1 LKQKTKL
8 TIFKPDTNTNL
19 KLQLFSSTISA
30 GFPSPAEDYVE
41 NELDLN
47 KMMIDHP
54 AATFFVKVKGD
65 SMLNASI
72 NDGDILV
79 VDRAKNMKKDSIV
92 IAFLDGEFTVK
103 RIIKERSGTFLQPEN
118 PKYKPI
124 KVTSDMDF
132 KVWGIVT
139 YVIKNLSG
147 F

>member
-1 LKQKTKL
+1 MKQNTKL
-8 TIFKPDTNTNL
+8 TILKPDTTTNL
-19 KLQLFSSTISA
+19 KLQLFTSSVSA

-79 VDRAKNMKKDSIV
+79 VDRAKNIKKNSIV

-103 RIIKERSGTFLQPEN
+103 RMAREKKGTFLVPEN

-124 KVTSDMDF
+124 KVTSEMDF

-139 YVIKNLSG
+139 YVIKNLITI
-147 F
+147 

>member
-1 LKQKTKL
+1 MNKKSNI
-8 TIFKPDTNTNL
+8 TIFKPDTTTNI

-30 GFPSPAEDYVE
+30 GFPSSAEDYVE

-79 VDRAKNMKKDSIV
+79 VDRALNIKKNSIV
-92 IAFLDGEFTVK
+92 IALLDGEFVVK
-103 RIIKERSGTFLQPEN
+103 RLQKDKKGIYLIPEN
-118 PKYKPI
+118 PKYKPLKI
-124 KVTSDMDF
+124 TNDMDF
-132 KVWGIVT
+132 KIWGIVT
-139 YVIKNLSG
+139 YVIKNLSN
-147 F
+147 

>member
-8 TIFKPDTNTNL
+8 TIFKPDTTTNV
-19 KLQLFSSTISA
+19 KLQLFTSTISA

-65 SMLNASI
+65 SMMNASI
-72 NDGDILV
+72 SDGDILV
-79 VDRAKNMKKDSIV
+79 VDRALNIQKDSIV
-92 IAFLDGEFTVK
+92 IAFLDGEFVVK
-103 RIIKERSGTFLQPEN
+103 RLSKDKKGVFLIPEN

-124 KVTSDMDF
+124 KITSDMDF
-132 KVWGIVT
+132 KIWGIVT
-139 YVIKNLSG
+139 YVIKNLSK
-147 F
+147 